1 MRKLAIA
8 APIATTYEAA
18 VDIKNLFSTAI
29 IAFIAVWL
37 INKGLTLAGL
47 GQYKA

>member
-1 MRKLAIA
+1 MKNILA
-8 APIATTYEAA
+8 TA
-18 VDIKNLFSTAI
+18 V
-29 IAFIAVWL
+29 IAFVSVWL

>member
-1 MRKLAIA
+1 M
-8 APIATTYEAA
+8 
-18 VDIKNLFSTAI
+18 KNIFGTAI
-29 IAFIAVWL
+29 IAFISVWL

>member
-1 MRKLAIA
+1 M
-8 APIATTYEAA
+8 
-18 VDIKNLFSTAI
+18 KNILSTAI
-29 IAFIAVWL
+29 IAFISVWL